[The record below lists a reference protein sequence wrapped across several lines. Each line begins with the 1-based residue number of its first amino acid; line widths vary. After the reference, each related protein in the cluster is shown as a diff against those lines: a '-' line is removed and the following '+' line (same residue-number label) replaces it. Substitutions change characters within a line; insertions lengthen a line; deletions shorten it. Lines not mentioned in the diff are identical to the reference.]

1 MAIIDVVSWS
11 APEYHDKTYAWKFP
25 ENELSTWTQLLV
37 GESQEAVL
45 YRSGAVDGP
54 FGPGRHVL
62 KTENI
67 PILGKILNLPFG
79 RSPFT
84 AEVWYVNKAIPLDV
98 KWGTRE
104 PILIKDPEHQIMI
117 PVVARGQY
125 GLQIENS
132 RKFLIKLVGAM
143 PDFSRERMQDYF
155 RGVIITV
162 AKTAIAKE
170 IVKKKVSVL
179 EIAAELTDLSTA
191 VQAALQETLEEF
203 GIKLVNFYISGI
215 DVQEGDKSIE
225 TLRTALAERAKMGIM
240 GYTYQQERSFNAME
254 GAAGFTAAE
263 NGLQSAGGGLAAA
276 ALGLGVG
283 LGVAGPLGQS
293 IGGHMARNVVPSLTS
308 PPPETDG
315 SKCPKCSAPLAPN
328 SKFCGSCGTST
339 VSVDTMPCASCG
351 GSISRS
357 AAFCMH
363 CGKPTIVPCSK
374 CGAKLTPGSKFCGEC
389 GTPSGAT
396 GGQS

>member
-1 MAIIDVVSWS
+1 MSIIDVVSWQS
-11 APEYHDKTYAWKFP
+11 PEYHDKIYAWRFP

-104 PILIKDPEHQIMI
+104 PIRIMDPEHKIMV

-125 GLQIENS
+125 GMQIENS

-143 PDFSRERMQDYF
+143 PDFTREKMQDYF
-155 RGVIITV
+155 RGLILTV
-162 AKTAIAKE
+162 AKTTIAKE

-179 EIAAELTDLSTA
+179 EIAAELSDLSVA
-191 VQAALQETLEEF
+191 VQAAMQETLEEF

-215 DVQEGDKSIE
+215 DVQEGDQSIE
-225 TLRTALAERAKMGIM
+225 TLREALSTRARMNIV
-240 GYTYQQERSFNAME
+240 GYNYQQERSFNAME
-254 GAAGFTAAE
+254 GAAGYTAAD
-263 NGLQSAGGGLAAA
+263 NGLQAAGGGLAAA

-283 LGVAGPLGQS
+283 IGMGGPMGQVMGS
-293 IGGHMARNVVPSLTS
+293 QMTQNVS
-308 PPPETDG
+308 PNLSALPPAPEAG
-315 SKCPKCSAPLAPN
+315 SKCPKCSAPLSPN
-328 SKFCGSCGTST
+328 AKFCGACGAST
-339 VSVDTMPCASCG
+339 GPEMVPCASCG
-351 GSISRS
+351 VPIVKG

-363 CGKPTIVPCSK
+363 CGKPTVASCTK

-389 GTPSGAT
+389 GTPSGTA